1 MFEREVLLWKQKTF
15 KNTGINNLDE
25 GEKRRSAV
33 PRLLHNIIWK
43 LERRGREKRGEI
55 KHQRYNFIEKK
66 KKAKKSLLG
75 AGDVVRST
83 SSSRRGLVLSSQH
96 LNT

>member
-43 LERRGREKRGEI
+43 LERRGREKGGEI

-66 KKAKKSLLG
+66 KKKESQEKPIG
-75 AGDVVRST
+75 GW
-83 SSSRRGLVLSSQH
+83 RRG
-96 LNT
+96 

>member
-33 PRLLHNIIWK
+33 PRPLHNIIWK
-43 LERRGREKRGEI
+43 LERRGKEEKLNI
-55 KHQRYNFIEKK
+55 KDINFIEKK
-66 KKAKKSLLG
+66 KESQEKSIG
-75 AGDVVRST
+75 GQ
-83 SSSRRGLVLSSQH
+83 RRG
-96 LNT
+96 